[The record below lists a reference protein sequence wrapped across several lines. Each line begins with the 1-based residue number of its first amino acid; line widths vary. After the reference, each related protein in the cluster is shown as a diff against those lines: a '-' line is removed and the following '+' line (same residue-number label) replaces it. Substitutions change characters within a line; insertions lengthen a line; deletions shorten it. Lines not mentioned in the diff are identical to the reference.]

1 MTTSTPT
8 VEAEGAES
16 TIWIPGSK
24 NKGLLTRSRTILVLR
39 DPQNCITPWNYWPII
54 SFQTTEESLRQTQQT
69 NSVCSKDVSIT
80 EKGIGNDTR
89 GPKHQ
94 LIVDKASGLKTR
106 QTSVS
111 TTHKH
116 MDTRWPDIIR
126 YGIHQGDSLLL
137 FSTGLN
143 HSNMAKVLWDFEL
156 QTSKQLLTNRPIV
169 MVVDK

>member
-1 MTTSTPT
+1 M
-8 VEAEGAES
+8 EAEGADS

-24 NKGLLTRSRTILVLR
+24 NKGLLTRSRTILVLTGSSKLYYTMKLLANYLFR
-39 DPQNCITPWNYWPII
+39 DHWRVSQA
-54 SFQTTEESLRQTQQT
+54 TQQT

-94 LIVDKASGLKTR
+94 FIVDKASGLKTR

-137 FSTGLN
+137 FCTGLN

-156 QTSKQLLTNRPIV
+156 QTNKQLLTNRPIV
-169 MVVDK
+169 MVVNK